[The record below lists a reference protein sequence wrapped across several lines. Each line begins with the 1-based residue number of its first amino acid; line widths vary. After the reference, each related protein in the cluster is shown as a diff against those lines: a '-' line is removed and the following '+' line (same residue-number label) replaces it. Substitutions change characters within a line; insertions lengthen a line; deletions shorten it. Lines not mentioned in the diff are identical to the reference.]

1 VEALVDL
8 HVEMAKIG
16 VDIVAGIMSGIAEKA
31 KELPGWIKSQITD
44 PLPGWAKDFLGIS
57 SPSKVMMPIGEM
69 ISAGIAAG
77 ITSGASKYVQ
87 PAMNGM
93 AQFVESQAYNAERAG
108 WSAGNNPNQRPGFVH
123 SQAYNAAKANGTYR
137 YAPGSAG
144 ALARGY
150 ASGTPFVPSDG
161 LAYLHKGEAVIPAA
175 QNKTTNNSNR
185 SMNFYGP
192 VTFGGLGPVLGRP

>member
-1 VEALVDL
+1 
-8 HVEMAKIG
+8 
-16 VDIVAGIMSGIAEKA
+16 
-31 KELPGWIKSQITD
+31 
-44 PLPGWAKDFLGIS
+44 
-57 SPSKVMMPIGEM
+57 MPIGEM